1 MTRERRTDEG
11 LPRAVTI
18 LTHEFYPKVG
28 GIGLYVEETARAL
41 THLGSRV
48 CVWCPWA
55 EELQGR
61 DFPFDIHPVR
71 MRGTQDWDSRLLLTR
86 ALLHKVEQWRPT
98 VVYLPEPGPI
108 RTWQYL
114 QYLPSLKPRR
124 LVVTLHGTEL
134 EHLTRRWY
142 RRATLRHLLGSADRV
157 GTVSRYVHE
166 RMLSAYP
173 EVEEHAV
180 IAHGAVRSGLRSPMA
195 VRDQASQAY
204 LGPGQAEKV
213 RLVTLGRLHPRK
225 GQLAVVEALGRLP
238 PKIRKQVQYRVLGPV
253 VSETYAQSV
262 RDAAETHQVDMVLTG
277 ELDDDQVAKELDQ
290 ADIFVMTSVPARHS
304 IEGFGLVYLE
314 AGFRGL
320 PVVAHDIGGVADAV
334 VNEETG
340 LLVKPDDSAALAM
353 ALIRLIESAELRQK
367 MGAAGRRRASCFDWE
382 STARELFAY
391 L

>member
-1 MTRERRTDEG
+1 MTKGRRSNDG

-41 THLGSRV
+41 AHLGSRV

-55 EELQGR
+55 EELEGR

-71 MRGTQDWDSRLLLTR
+71 MRGTQDWDSRLLLIR
-86 ALLHKVEQWRPT
+86 ALLSQVAQWRSS
-98 VVYLPEPGPI
+98 VVYLAEPGPI
-108 RTWQYL
+108 RAWQYL
-114 QYLPSLKPRR
+114 QYLPFLKPRR

-134 EHLTRRWY
+134 EHLTRCWH
-142 RRATLRHLLGSADRV
+142 RRATLRHLLCSADRV

-166 RMLSAYP
+166 RMLSTYP
-173 EVEEHAV
+173 ELGEHAV

-195 VRDQASQAY
+195 VRDQANQAS
-204 LGPGQAEKV
+204 LSAGRAEKV
-213 RLVTLGRLHPRK
+213 RLLTLGRLHPRK
-225 GQLAVVEALGRLP
+225 GQLAVVEALGQLP
-238 PKIRKQVQYRVLGPV
+238 PTVREHVQYRVLGPV
-253 VSETYAQSV
+253 VKKNYAQSV
-262 RDAAETHQVDMVLTG
+262 REAAQRHQVDMVLTG
-277 ELDDDQVAKELDQ
+277 ELQDEQVASELDQ
-290 ADIFVMTSVPARHS
+290 ADVFVMTSVPARHS

-340 LLVKPDDSAALAM
+340 LLVALDDRAALAT
-353 ALIRLIESAELRQK
+353 ALTRLIESAELRQQ
-367 MGAAGRRRASCFDWE
+367 MGKAGRRRARLFDWE
-382 STARELFAY
+382 STARKLFAN